1 MHFATLCCKVRQ
13 PALWGFDVR
22 RLLPPADMM
31 LGVSSVVELL
41 PVNPRL
47 PALIGTHRC
56 GPGLPPLVIAG
67 PCVIE
72 SESLCLRIAEHLAD
86 LAASL
91 RVQMVFKASFDK
103 ANRTSGGSFR
113 GPGVDE
119 GLAVLARVRAA
130 TGLPV
135 TTDVHLPEQA
145 TAAGH
150 VCDLLQIPAFLCR
163 QTDLL
168 LAAAATG
175 RAVNVKKGQFV
186 APGDMKHV
194 VAKLLA
200 GGCSDVLLCERGT
213 FFGYGRLVNDFAG
226 LITMRAM
233 GVPVIFDATHSVQQP
248 ASLGEATG
256 GDRALVEPLARA
268 AAAVG
273 IDGLF
278 FETHPEPDSS
288 PSDGPNMVPLSQLRG
303 VLERVLLVHEARLA
317 GERQRPV
324 G

>member
-1 MHFATLCCKVRQ
+1 M
-13 PALWGFDVR
+13 
-22 RLLPPADMM
+22 
-31 LGVSSVVELL
+31 
-41 PVNPRL
+41 NPRL
-47 PALIGTHRC
+47 PALIGPHRC
-56 GPGLPPLVIAG
+56 GPGLPPVVIAG

-72 SESLCLRIAEHLAD
+72 SESLCLRIAEHLAG
-86 LAASL
+86 LAATL
-91 RVQMVFKASFDK
+91 PFKVVFKASFDK
-103 ANRTSGGSFR
+103 ANRTSGSSYR

-119 GLAVLARVRAA
+119 GLSVLERVRAA

-145 TAAGH
+145 TAAGQ

-186 APGDMKHV
+186 APADMKHV

-226 LITMRAM
+226 LLTMRAM

-273 IDGLF
+273 VDGFF
-278 FETHPEPDSS
+278 FETHPDPDTS
-288 PSDGPNMVPLSQLRG
+288 PSDGATMVPMQHLGG
-303 VLERVLLVHEARLA
+303 VLERVLLIHEARLA
-317 GERQRPV
+317 GERCGTAVR
-324 G
+324 

>member
-1 MHFATLCCKVRQ
+1 M
-13 PALWGFDVR
+13 
-22 RLLPPADMM
+22 
-31 LGVSSVVELL
+31 
-41 PVNPRL
+41 
-47 PALIGTHRC
+47 IGPHQC
-56 GPGLPPLVIAG
+56 GPDRPLLLIAG
-67 PCVIE
+67 PCVIDNE
-72 SESLCLRIAEHLAD
+72 RLCLGIAEMLAG
-86 LAASL
+86 LAGVL
-91 RVQMVFKASFDK
+91 PVNVVFKASFDK
-103 ANRTSGGSFR
+103 ANRTSVSSYR
-113 GPGVDE
+113 GLGLDE
-119 GLAVLARVRAA
+119 GLAVLERVRAR
-130 TGLPV
+130 TGLPI

-145 TAAGH
+145 TAAGQ

-186 APGDMKHV
+186 APADMKHV

-200 GGCSDVLLCERGT
+200 GGCHDIMLCERGT

-248 ASLGEATG
+248 ASRGDSTG

-278 FETHPEPDSS
+278 LETHPDPEQS
-288 PSDGPNMVPLSQLRG
+288 PSDGPNMVPLEQLRG
-303 VLERVLLVHEARLA
+303 VVERVVRIHEARLDGLA
-317 GERQRPV
+317 AMETT
-324 G
+324 